1 MNFLFLIII
10 VIFIQNCSFDNK
22 TGIWNNEIKENN
34 KKNDLFKDF
43 ERVKSLQEKFN
54 QIIAANKNL
63 KLELSPIFTNLNWND
78 PYYSLGNNLDN
89 FSYKNSKAIF
99 FKSKKLT
106 KYKTN
111 KFLLYQDNNQ
121 IISDSKGNIILYS
134 LEEGKIISKFN
145 FYKKKYK
152 RIEKKLNLI
161 VNKNIIYVS
170 DNLGYFYAY
179 DFRKNKVVWA
189 KNLKIP
195 FRSNIKIHKNK
206 IFVAN
211 QENTLLIFDYKNG
224 DLIKKIPTE
233 ETILKNQFVNNLS
246 ISNNTLF
253 FLNSYGS
260 LYSLDIDELKFNW
273 FLNLNQSLEINSRF
287 IFDGSAITS
296 NQNRIVISSKSNAY
310 IIDSDSG
317 NILKKF
323 NFSYSVQPIINKN
336 YIFLTTKN
344 NFLVAIDLKNNEII
358 YSYDISSQIKEFSK
372 KYFDNI
378 NIFKIFLANG
388 QIMLLDNS
396 YIFSFHPNG
405 MLNNLTKLSNKID
418 SLPIFINQNLLY
430 LNNRNKLIVLN

>member
-43 ERVKSLQEKFN
+43 ERVKSIQEKFN

-89 FSYKNSKAIF
+89 FSYKNSKTIF

-179 DFRKNKVVWA
+179 DFRKNKIVWA

-246 ISNNTLF
+246 ISNDTLF

-310 IIDSDSG
+310 IIDSESG

-396 YIFSFHPNG
+396 YIFSFHSNG

>member
-43 ERVKSLQEKFN
+43 ERVKSIQEKFN

-89 FSYKNSKAIF
+89 FSYKNSKTIF

-134 LEEGKIISKFN
+134 LEEEKIISKFN

-179 DFRKNKVVWA
+179 DFRKNKIVWA

-246 ISNNTLF
+246 ISNDTLF

-310 IIDSDSG
+310 IIDSESG

-396 YIFSFHPNG
+396 YIFSFHSNG